1 MTEIILVL
9 TVSLIS
15 IGVLVWL
22 AVLSTRFIKEFIPIV
37 QEILDEKKINRCDEC
52 KEPLRNIQTNQWMC
66 QQSPTKCK
74 QSTKVMFIHEEEE

>member
-22 AVLSTRFIKEFIPIV
+22 SILSTKFIKEFIPIV
-37 QEILDEKKINRCDEC
+37 QEILNEQKKN
-52 KEPLRNIQTNQWMC
+52 N
-66 QQSPTKCK
+66 
-74 QSTKVMFIHEEEE
+74 